1 MTLAA
6 FELNDGGLRL
16 RTGAGQ
22 EQCEPG
28 LALAQGQD
36 LLLGRA
42 AAAWVR
48 REPAK
53 VMNEHFHRLST
64 DPLPQPLERA
74 RTHADLIHAQL
85 QGLWQAGA
93 DPSGEAVLAVPGVW
107 NREQLA
113 LLLGIADACAFDAV
127 GLIDSALLTLAGASP
142 LAAGH
147 HAVIDGG
154 LHQGLVSTFTQHP
167 ERLERTAVSPLP
179 AAALTDLEDCWL
191 SAIADEFVAET
202 RFDPLHTGASEQA
215 LFDAL
220 PGWLEAL
227 SRGEAP
233 EAALT
238 VNGQR
243 FALTLQRGALL
254 GKVKG
259 RYDALLEALSAQG
272 LPKGTLWLHERLSR
286 FPGLA
291 AHLSEGLGQPPQ
303 SLTGARLWAGL
314 EAQGQALRGTVGA
327 LSYLTTLAVPAQ
339 TEAGA
344 QQTPARVLPEAPMAI
359 PSAPQETPGA
369 ESAAPQATHVLLGWL
384 ALPLAGE
391 TPLPLGGAEGPT
403 KTLGLPPLGHLERS
417 EAGWRLMP
425 EGPVRLEGVPVSGP
439 LPLALGQTVHLG
451 ADALPLRLIH
461 VQATDG

>member
-16 RTGAGQ
+16 STGAGQ

-28 LALAQGQD
+28 LALVQGQD

-85 QGLWQAGA
+85 QSLWHAGA

-127 GLIDSALLTLAGASP
+127 GLIDSALLTLAGAGP
-142 LAAGH
+142 LAPGH
-147 HAVIDGG
+147 HAVVDGG

-167 ERLERTAVSPLP
+167 ERLERTGVSTLP
-179 AAALTDLEDCWL
+179 AAALTDLEDSWL
-191 SAIADEFVAET
+191 SAIADQFVAET

-227 SRGEAP
+227 GRGETP

-238 VNGQR
+238 INGQR

-254 GKVKG
+254 RKVKG
-259 RYDALLEALSAQG
+259 RYDALLEALNAQP
-272 LPKGTLWLHERLSR
+272 LPEGTLWLHERLGR

-291 AHLSEGLGQPPQ
+291 AHLAEGLGQPLQPL
-303 SLTGARLWAGL
+303 SGAQLWAAL
-314 EAQGQALRGTVGA
+314 KAQGQALRGTVGA
-327 LSYLTTLAVPAQ
+327 LSYLTTLTVSAQ
-339 TEAGA
+339 NEAGLRQA
-344 QQTPARVLPEAPMAI
+344 PARILPEAPI
-359 PSAPQETPGA
+359 PTP
-369 ESAAPQATHVLLGWL
+369 SAAPGAAGEEPATARATHVLLGWL

-391 TPLPLGGAEGPT
+391 AILPLGGAEGPT
-403 KTLGLPPLGHLERS
+403 KALGLPPLGHLEHS
-417 EAGWRLMP
+417 EAGWRLIP
-425 EGPVRLEGVPVSGP
+425 EAPAHLEGLPLSGP

-451 ADALPLRLIH
+451 AGALPLRLIH
-461 VQATDG
+461 VQAADG

>member
-16 RTGAGQ
+16 RTGDGQ

-28 LALAQGQD
+28 LALAQGQE
-36 LLLGRA
+36 LRLGRA

-127 GLIDSALLTLAGASP
+127 GLVDSALLTLAGAGP
-142 LAAGH
+142 LAPGH

-154 LHQGLVSTFTQHP
+154 LHQGLVTTFTQHP
-167 ERLERTAVSPLP
+167 EQLERTAVSPLP

-191 SAIADEFVAET
+191 SAIADQFVAET

-227 SRGEAP
+227 GRGEAP

-243 FALTLQRGALL
+243 FALTLQHGTLL

-259 RYDALLEALSAQG
+259 RYDALLEALSAQP
-272 LPKGTLWLHERLSR
+272 LPEGTLWLHERLGR

-291 AHLSEGLGQPPQ
+291 AHLSEGLGQPLRPL
-303 SLTGARLWAGL
+303 SGARLWAGL
-314 EAQGQALRGTVGA
+314 EAQGPALRGTVGA
-327 LSYLTTLAVPAQ
+327 LTYLTTLAVSARKDAQALQAPAL
-339 TEAGA
+339 
-344 QQTPARVLPEAPMAI
+344 VLPEASI
-359 PSAPQETPGA
+359 PSLSAPQETPGA
-369 ESAAPQATHVLLGWL
+369 EPKATHVLLGWL
-384 ALPLAGE
+384 ALPLNGTA
-391 TPLPLGGAEGPT
+391 TLPLGGPEGPT
-403 KTLGLPPLGHLERS
+403 TALGLPWLGHLERS
-417 EAGWRLMP
+417 ETGWRLIP
-425 EGPVRLEGVPVSGP
+425 EAPARVEGIPVPGP
-439 LPLALGQTVHLG
+439 LSLALGQTVHLG

-461 VQATDG
+461 VQAADG

>member
-1 MTLAA
+1 MTLAT

-36 LLLGRA
+36 LLLGHA

-93 DPSGEAVLAVPGVW
+93 DPSGEALLAVPGTW

-127 GLIDSALLTLAGASP
+127 GLVDSALLTLAGAGP
-142 LAAGH
+142 LARGP

-154 LHQGLVSTFTQHP
+154 LHQGLVSSFAQHP
-167 ERLERTAVSPLP
+167 EQLERTGVSPVP

-191 SAIADEFVAET
+191 SAIADQFVAET

-227 SRGEAP
+227 SRGETP

-254 GKVKG
+254 GKVRG
-259 RYDALLEALSAQG
+259 RYDAFLEALSAQA
-272 LPKGTLWLHERLSR
+272 LPEGTLWLHERLGR

-291 AHLSEGLGQPPQ
+291 AHLSEGLGQPLQPL
-303 SLTGARLWAGL
+303 SGAQLWAGL
-314 EAQGQALRGTVGA
+314 EAQGQGLRGTVGA
-327 LSYLTTLAVPAQ
+327 LSYLTTLALPARQ
-339 TEAGA
+339 DGQPLE
-344 QQTPARVLPEAPMAI
+344 TPAPALPHAPA
-359 PSAPQETPGA
+359 PSLGA
-369 ESAAPQATHVLLGWL
+369 ASEMPNALDATAAPTHVLLGWL
-384 ALPLAGE
+384 ALPLKGQA
-391 TPLPLGGAEGPT
+391 TLPVGGAEGPT
-403 KTLGLPPLGHLERS
+403 KTLGLPQLGHLEHS

-425 EGPVRLEGVPVSGP
+425 EAPARLEGVPVAGP
-439 LPLALGQTVHLG
+439 LPLALGQTVYLG
-451 ADALPLRLIH
+451 TEALPLRLIH
-461 VQATDG
+461 VQAADG

>member
-6 FELNDGGLRL
+6 FELNDSGLRL
-16 RTGAGQ
+16 RTGAGT
-22 EQCEPG
+22 EHCEPG

-36 LLLGRA
+36 LFLGRA

-85 QGLWQAGA
+85 QGLWRNGA
-93 DPSGEAVLAVPGVW
+93 DPSGEALLAVPGAW

-113 LLLGIADACAFDAV
+113 LLLGIVDACAFNAV
-127 GLIDSALLTLAGASP
+127 GLVDSALLTLAGAGP
-142 LAAGH
+142 LASGH
-147 HAVIDGG
+147 HVVIDGG
-154 LHQGLVSTFTQHP
+154 LHQGLVSVFTQHP
-167 ERLERTAVSPLP
+167 GQLERKAVSPLP

-191 SAIADEFVAET
+191 SAIADQFVAET

-243 FALTLQRGALL
+243 FALTLQRSTLL

-259 RYDALLEALSAQG
+259 RYEALLEALIAQPP
-272 LPKGTLWLHERLSR
+272 LEGTLWLHERLGR

-291 AHLSEGLGQPPQ
+291 DHLAEGLGQPLQPL
-303 SLTGARLWAGL
+303 SSARLWTGL
-314 EAQGQALRGTVGA
+314 EAQGLALRGTVGA
-327 LSYLTTLAVPAQ
+327 LSYLTSLAVPAQ
-339 TEAGA
+339 GDGGALTE
-344 QQTPARVLPEAPMAI
+344 PAPVRPAAPVAT
-359 PSAPQETPGA
+359 PSAPSETPT
-369 ESAAPQATHVLLGWL
+369 AAPSPARATHVLLGWL
-384 ALPLAGE
+384 ALPLEGG
-391 TPLPLGGAEGPT
+391 TTLSLGGAEGPT
-403 KTLGLPPLGHLERS
+403 KALGLPRLGHLEHS
-417 EAGWRLMP
+417 EAGWRLIP
-425 EGPVRLEGVPVSGP
+425 EAPARLEGVPLSGP
-439 LPLALGQTVHLG
+439 LTLALGQTVDLG

-461 VQATDG
+461 VQAPDG

>member
-16 RTGAGQ
+16 RTGTGQ

-36 LLLGRA
+36 LRLGRA

-85 QGLWQAGA
+85 QDLWQAGA
-93 DPSGEAVLAVPGVW
+93 DPSGEALLAVPGTW

-154 LHQGLVSTFTQHP
+154 LHQGLVSNFTQHP
-167 ERLERTAVSPLP
+167 EQLERTAVSPLP

-243 FALTLQRGALL
+243 FALTLQHGTLL

-259 RYDALLEALSAQG
+259 RYDALLEALSAQP
-272 LPKGTLWLHERLSR
+272 LPEGTLWLHERLGR
-286 FPGLA
+286 FPGLS
-291 AHLSEGLGQPPQ
+291 AHLSEGLGQPLQPL
-303 SLTGARLWAGL
+303 SGAQLWAGL
-314 EAQGQALRGTVGA
+314 EAQGPALRGTVGA

-344 QQTPARVLPEAPMAI
+344 QQTPARVLPKAPMAI
-359 PSAPQETPGA
+359 PSATQETPCA
-369 ESAAPQATHVLLGWL
+369 ESDAPRATHVLLGWL

-461 VQATDG
+461 VQPADG

>member
-16 RTGAGQ
+16 RTGNGQ

-28 LALAQGQD
+28 LALAQGQE
-36 LLLGRA
+36 LRLGRA

-85 QGLWQAGA
+85 QDLWQAGA
-93 DPSGEAVLAVPGVW
+93 DPSGEAVLAVPGTW

-127 GLIDSALLTLAGASP
+127 GLIDSALLTLAGAGP
-142 LAAGH
+142 LTTGH

-167 ERLERTAVSPLP
+167 EQLERAGVSPLP

-191 SAIADEFVAET
+191 SAIADQFVAET

-227 SRGEAP
+227 GRGEAP

-243 FALTLQRGALL
+243 FALTLQRSTLL

-259 RYDALLEALSAQG
+259 RYDALLEALSA
-272 LPKGTLWLHERLSR
+272 LPLPEGTVWLHERLGR

-291 AHLSEGLGQPPQ
+291 THLSEGLGQPLQPL
-303 SLTGARLWAGL
+303 SGARLWTGL
-314 EAQGQALRGTVGA
+314 EAQGPALRGTAGA
-327 LSYLTTLAVPAQ
+327 LNYLTTLAIPARQ
-339 TEAGA
+339 DGQPLE
-344 QQTPARVLPEAPMAI
+344 TPAPALSQALVPSLAAPSETPEALA
-359 PSAPQETPGA
+359 T
-369 ESAAPQATHVLLGWL
+369 AAGPTHVLLGWL
-384 ALPLAGE
+384 AVPLDGKA
-391 TPLPLGGAEGPT
+391 TLTLGGPEGPT
-403 KTLGLPPLGHLERS
+403 ETLGLPRLGHLEHS
-417 EAGWRLMP
+417 EAGWRLIP
-425 EGPVRLEGVPVSGP
+425 EAPARLEGIPVPGP
-439 LPLALGQTVHLG
+439 LSLALGQTVHLG
-451 ADALPLRLIH
+451 AEAVPLRLIH
-461 VQATDG
+461 VQAANG

>member
-16 RTGAGQ
+16 RTGNGQ

-28 LALAQGQD
+28 LALAQGQE
-36 LLLGRA
+36 LRLGRA

-85 QGLWQAGA
+85 QDLWQAGA
-93 DPSGEAVLAVPGVW
+93 DPSGEAVLAVPGTW

-127 GLIDSALLTLAGASP
+127 GLIDSALLTLAGAGP
-142 LAAGH
+142 LTTGH

-167 ERLERTAVSPLP
+167 EQLERAGVSPLP

-191 SAIADEFVAET
+191 SAIADQFVAET

-243 FALTLQRGALL
+243 FALTLQGSTLL

-259 RYDALLEALSAQG
+259 RYDALLEALKAQP
-272 LPKGTLWLHERLSR
+272 LPEGTVWLHERLGR

-291 AHLSEGLGQPPQ
+291 AHLSEGLGQPLQPL
-303 SLTGARLWAGL
+303 SSARLWAGL
-314 EAQGQALRGTVGA
+314 EAQGEALRGTAGA
-327 LSYLTTLAVPAQ
+327 LSYLTTLAVPARLD
-339 TEAGA
+339 A
-344 QQTPARVLPEAPMAI
+344 QAPQAPAPALPQTPAPSLGAPLEL
-359 PSAPQETPGA
+359 PSALAAT
-369 ESAAPQATHVLLGWL
+369 AAPTHVLLGWL
-384 ALPLAGE
+384 ALPLEGKA
-391 TPLPLGGAEGPT
+391 TLALGGPEGPT
-403 KTLGLPPLGHLERS
+403 ETLALPRLGHLERS
-417 EAGWRLMP
+417 EGGWRLMP
-425 EGPVRLEGVPVSGP
+425 ETPIRLDGVPISGP

-451 ADALPLRLIH
+451 TEALPLRLIH
-461 VQATDG
+461 VQAADG

>member
-36 LLLGRA
+36 LLLGHA

-93 DPSGEAVLAVPGVW
+93 DPSGEALLAVPGVW
-107 NREQLA
+107 NRQQLA

-127 GLIDSALLTLAGASP
+127 GLVDSALLSLAGASP

-191 SAIADEFVAET
+191 SAIADQFVAET

-243 FALTLQRGALL
+243 FALTLQGSTLL

-259 RYDALLEALSAQG
+259 RYDALLEALKAQP
-272 LPKGTLWLHERLSR
+272 LPGGTVWLHERLGR

-291 AHLSEGLGQPPQ
+291 AHLSEGLGQPLQPL
-303 SLTGARLWAGL
+303 SSARLWAGL
-314 EAQGQALRGTVGA
+314 EAQGEALRGTAGA
-327 LSYLTTLAVPAQ
+327 LSYLTTLAVPARLD
-339 TEAGA
+339 A
-344 QQTPARVLPEAPMAI
+344 QAPKAPAPALPQTPAPSLGAPLEL
-359 PSAPQETPGA
+359 PSALAAT
-369 ESAAPQATHVLLGWL
+369 AAPTHVLLGWL
-384 ALPLAGE
+384 ALPLEGKA
-391 TPLPLGGAEGPT
+391 TLALGGPEGPT
-403 KTLGLPPLGHLERS
+403 ETLALPRLGHLERS
-417 EAGWRLMP
+417 EGGWRLMP
-425 EGPVRLEGVPVSGP
+425 ETPVRLDGVPISGP

-451 ADALPLRLIH
+451 TEALPLRLIH
-461 VQATDG
+461 VQAADG

>member
-16 RTGAGQ
+16 RTRAGQ
-22 EQCEPG
+22 EHCEPAV
-28 LALAQGQD
+28 ALAQGD
-36 LLLGRA
+36 ALLLGNA

-64 DPLPQPLERA
+64 EPLPQPLERA

-93 DPSGEAVLAVPGVW
+93 DPSGEAVLAVPSVW

-127 GLIDSALLTLAGASP
+127 GLVDNALLTLAGAGP
-142 LAAGH
+142 LAPGT

-154 LHQGLVSTFTQHP
+154 LHQGLVSLFTQHP
-167 ERLERTAVSPLP
+167 ERLERTAVSSLP

-191 SAIADEFVAET
+191 SAIADQFVAET

-227 SRGEAP
+227 SRGESP

-243 FALTLQRGALL
+243 FALTLQRNALL

-259 RYDALLEALSAQG
+259 RYDALLEALGAQA
-272 LPKGTLWLHERLSR
+272 LPEGTLWLHERLGR

-291 AHLSEGLGQPPQ
+291 AHLARGLGQPLEPL
-303 SLTGARLWAGL
+303 SSARLWAGL
-314 EAQGQALRGTVGA
+314 EAQGPALRGTVGA
-327 LSYLTTLAVPAQ
+327 LSYLTTLAA
-339 TEAGA
+339 
-344 QQTPARVLPEAPMAI
+344 PARQDAQALQEPAPVV
-359 PSAPQETPGA
+359 PQAPAPTPGTA
-369 ESAAPQATHVLLGWL
+369 PPTPDAKPATAAPTHVLLGWL
-384 ALPLAGE
+384 ALPLAGQA
-391 TPLPLGGAEGPT
+391 TLPLGGSEGPT
-403 KTLGLPPLGHLERS
+403 QALGLPLLGHLEHS
-417 EAGWRLMP
+417 EAGWRLIP
-425 EGPVRLEGVPVSGP
+425 EAPARLEGVALSGP

-461 VQATDG
+461 VQAP

>member
-16 RTGAGQ
+16 RAGAGQ

-127 GLIDSALLTLAGASP
+127 GLIDSALLTLAGAGP

-147 HAVIDGG
+147 HSVIDGG

-191 SAIADEFVAET
+191 SAIADQFVAET

-227 SRGEAP
+227 GRGEAP

-238 VNGQR
+238 INGQR
-243 FALTLQRGALL
+243 FALTLQRSTLL
-254 GKVKG
+254 GKVRG
-259 RYDALLEALSAQG
+259 RYEALLEALSAQP
-272 LPKGTLWLHERLSR
+272 LPEGTLWLHERLGR

-291 AHLSEGLGQPPQ
+291 AHLSEGLGQPLQ
-303 SLTGARLWAGL
+303 SLSGERLWAGL
-314 EAQGQALRGTVGA
+314 EAQGPALRGTVGA
-327 LSYLTTLAVPAQ
+327 LTYLTTLAL
-339 TEAGA
+339 
-344 QQTPARVLPEAPMAI
+344 PARPDAQAGQGPAPVPPQAPAPSLGAPPHRPNPMA
-359 PSAPQETPGA
+359 AA
-369 ESAAPQATHVLLGWL
+369 AAPTHVLLGWL
-384 ALPLAGE
+384 ALPLAGQ
-391 TPLPLGGAEGPT
+391 TTLPLGGPEGPT
-403 KTLGLPPLGHLERS
+403 QALGLPRLGHLEHS
-417 EAGWRLMP
+417 EAGWRLIP
-425 EGPVRLEGVPVSGP
+425 EAPARLEGMPLSGA
-439 LPLALGQTVHLG
+439 LALALGQTVHLG
-451 ADALPLRLIH
+451 EDALPLRLIH
-461 VQATDG
+461 VQAP

>member
-16 RTGAGQ
+16 RTGDGQ

-28 LALAQGQD
+28 LALAQGQE
-36 LLLGRA
+36 LRLGRA

-85 QGLWQAGA
+85 QDLWQAGA
-93 DPSGEAVLAVPGVW
+93 DPSGEALLAVPGTW

-191 SAIADEFVAET
+191 SAIADQFVAET

-227 SRGEAP
+227 GRGEAP

-243 FALTLQRGALL
+243 FALRLQGSTLM

-259 RYDALLEALSAQG
+259 RYDALLEALSAQP
-272 LPKGTLWLHERLSR
+272 LPEGTLWLHERLGR

-291 AHLSEGLGQPPQ
+291 AHLSEGFGQPLQPL
-303 SLTGARLWAGL
+303 SGARLWAGL
-314 EAQGQALRGTVGA
+314 EAQGPALRGTVGA
-327 LSYLTTLAVPAQ
+327 LSYLTTLAI
-339 TEAGA
+339 
-344 QQTPARVLPEAPMAI
+344 PARLDAQAPEAPAPALPLTPA
-359 PSAPQETPGA
+359 PSPSGPPELPGA
-369 ESAAPQATHVLLGWL
+369 LAATREPTHVLLGWL
-384 ALPLAGE
+384 ALPLEGE
-391 TPLPLGGAEGPT
+391 GALALGGSAGPT
-403 KTLGLPPLGHLERS
+403 RALGLPRLGHLERS
-417 EAGWRLMP
+417 EAGWRLIP
-425 EGPVRLEGVPVSGP
+425 EAPVRLEGVPVSGP

-451 ADALPLRLIH
+451 TEALPLRLIH
-461 VQATDG
+461 VQTADG

>member
-1 MTLAA
+1 MSLAA

-22 EQCEPG
+22 EHREPAV
-28 LALAQGQD
+28 ALAQGQD
-36 LLLGRA
+36 LLLGQA
-42 AAAWVR
+42 ASTWVR

-85 QGLWQAGA
+85 QDLWQAGA
-93 DPSGEAVLAVPGVW
+93 DPSGEAVLTVPGVW

-127 GLIDSALLTLAGASP
+127 GLVDSALLTLAGAGP
-142 LAAGH
+142 LVPGA

-154 LHQGLVSTFTQHP
+154 LHQGLVSLLTQHP
-167 ERLERTAVSPLP
+167 ERLERTAVSSLP

-191 SAIADEFVAET
+191 SAIADQFVAET

-220 PGWLEAL
+220 PGWLAAL

-233 EAALT
+233 EASLT
-238 VNGQR
+238 VDGQR
-243 FALTLQRGALL
+243 FALTLQRNALL

-259 RYDALLEALSAQG
+259 RYDALLEALGAQG
-272 LPKGTLWLHERLSR
+272 LPEEGTLWLHERLGR

-291 AHLSEGLGQPPQ
+291 AHLAEGLGHPLEP
-303 SLTGARLWAGL
+303 LAEACLWTGL
-314 EAQGQALRGTVGA
+314 EAQGPALRGTVGA
-327 LSYLTTLAVPAQ
+327 LSYLTTLAVPARQ
-339 TEAGA
+339 DGPARQEPAPVVPQAPALTPGTPP
-344 QQTPARVLPEAPMAI
+344 QTPNAMPA
-359 PSAPQETPGA
+359 T
-369 ESAAPQATHVLLGWL
+369 AAPTHVLLGWL
-384 ALPLAGE
+384 ALPLAGQA
-391 TPLPLGGAEGPT
+391 TLSLGGAEGPT
-403 KTLGLPPLGHLERS
+403 GGLGLPRLGTLEPS
-417 EAGWRLMP
+417 EGGWRLIP
-425 EGPVRLEGVPVSGP
+425 EAPARLEGVPLSGP
-439 LPLALGQTVHLG
+439 LALALGQTVRLG

-461 VQATDG
+461 VQAP